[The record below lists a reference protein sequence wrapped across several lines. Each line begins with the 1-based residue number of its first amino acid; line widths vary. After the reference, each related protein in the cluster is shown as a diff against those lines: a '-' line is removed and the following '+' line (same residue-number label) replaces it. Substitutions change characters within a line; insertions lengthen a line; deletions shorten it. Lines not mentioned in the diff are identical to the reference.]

1 MRHRVALPVDAAV
14 VAVGLAATAL
24 ASAWVVRVPGETAF
38 VTLVGP
44 VAFAAAAVL
53 FARWPHIAFAAVI
66 PFLVFT
72 PMLKVFADER
82 IGALKDVLVLA
93 ASVAAAAVF
102 LKRRA
107 DGTRGVAD
115 TAVIVVVAFIAVMY
129 VLNVGGNLTGGSVY
143 GSAWFHGVRLRL
155 EPLLLFVAAL
165 VLPDARRSL
174 KYAAISTIFT
184 ACVVSVYGLM
194 QQALGE
200 ERLVA
205 LGYEY
210 GRELR
215 TIEGQLR
222 SFGTFDTPFTYAAF
236 LALALGVALL
246 WPLRTS
252 VRLAAVSL
260 IVAGLASSFVRTAA
274 VIAVALLALWI
285 SRHGYRRAA
294 VLLAAVAVVGGLAVF
309 SSLESRTT
317 RTVQASP
324 SLYLTLNGR
333 TTIWQERLGGN
344 YPAWLLGEGVGAAG
358 TAATRAQASSSPDV
372 EPEDDL
378 GYTVDSGYFVTILDV
393 GIAGLVLTLL
403 LFGRVALV
411 ARRAASRGEA
421 AGWVSLAVLVTT
433 VFTALTA
440 EIFTDFPNAYLAMLL
455 LGLAYATA
463 QATGGAEPRGLRRA
477 RPRI

>member
-1 MRHRVALPVDAAV
+1 VRQRVALPPDAA
-14 VAVGLAATAL
+14 ALAAGLAATVL

-38 VTLVGP
+38 VTLAGP

-53 FARWPHIAFAAVI
+53 FAQRPHIAFAAII
-66 PFLVFT
+66 PFFAFT
-72 PMLKVFADER
+72 PMLKVFVDER
-82 IGALKDVLVLA
+82 IGAVKDLIVLA

-102 LKRRA
+102 LQRRA
-107 DGTRGVAD
+107 DGTRSVAD
-115 TAVIVVVAFIAVMY
+115 TTVIVIVALIATMY
-129 VLNVGGNLTGGSVY
+129 VLNVGGNLAGGDAY
-143 GSAWFHGVRLRL
+143 GNAWFHGVRLRL
-155 EPLLLFVAAL
+155 EPLLLFLAAL
-165 VLPDARRSL
+165 VLPDPRRSL
-174 KYAAISTIFT
+174 RFAAISTIVT
-184 ACVVSVYGLM
+184 ACVVSVYGLT

-200 ERLVA
+200 ERLVQ

-210 GRELR
+210 GSELR

-236 LALALGVALL
+236 LALALGVTLL

-252 VRLAAVSL
+252 VRLAALSL
-260 IVAGLASSFVRTAA
+260 IVAGLAVSFVRTTA

-285 SRHGYRRAA
+285 AQRGYRRAA
-294 VLLAAVAVVGGLAVF
+294 VLLVAVAIVAGLVLF

-324 SLYLTLNGR
+324 TLYLTLNGR

-344 YPAWLLGEGVGAAG
+344 YAAWLVGDGVGAAG
-358 TAATRAQASSSPDV
+358 TAATRAQASSLPDV
-372 EPEDDL
+372 EPEEDL

-393 GIAGLVLTLL
+393 GVAGLALL
-403 LFGRVALV
+403 LLLLGRVALV
-411 ARRAASRGEA
+411 GGRAAAHGQA
-421 AGWVSLAVLVTT
+421 AGWVALAVFITT
-433 VFTALTA
+433 MFTALTA

-463 QATGGAEPRGLRRA
+463 QASAETGGVRRA
-477 RPRI
+477 PL